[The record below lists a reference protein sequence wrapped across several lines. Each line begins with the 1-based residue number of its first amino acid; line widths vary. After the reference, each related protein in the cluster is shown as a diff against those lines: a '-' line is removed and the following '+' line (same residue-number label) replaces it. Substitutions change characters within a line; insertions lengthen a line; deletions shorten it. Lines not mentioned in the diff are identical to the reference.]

1 MSRPKLSYWD
11 YVRAA
16 FKRRWPVPG
25 LGHLPLNQLG
35 LAAVAVLGLANPGFW
50 LLGAAAEVGY
60 LAWLSGNTRFQNLIR
75 AERMERVQESWEDK
89 IHLAVDRLDPRSRDR
104 YRALLRQCRSILGIS
119 HDLETDSL
127 GTMRDLRA
135 QNLNQLLSIY
145 LRLLTSREVLRR
157 NLEHLDRKSLEGEID
172 SLERRLAG
180 LAPDKDAALR
190 RSLQGTLEIQKKRLE
205 NLERS
210 ESSRQVMEAELQRI
224 ENQVELLREEAA
236 ISSSPEALS
245 SRLDAVTSTME
256 ETTRWMD
263 QHADLFEDVSGEGPA
278 MPLADLPRL
287 GDLEEAEQG
296 SVRLGPEIGPETDAN
311 LPPVPER
318 RSEGESS

>member
-1 MSRPKLSYWD
+1 MTRERLSYWD
-11 YVRAA
+11 YVREA

-25 LGHLPLNQLG
+25 MGHLPLNQLG
-35 LAAVAVLGLANPGFW
+35 LATVAVLGIANPGFW

-60 LAWLSGNTRFQNLIR
+60 LAWLSGNTRFQNLVR

-104 YRALLRQCRSILGIS
+104 YRELLRQCRSILGIS

-157 NLEHLDRKSLEGEID
+157 NLEHLDRKRLEREIEDLEGRLEGLDPEVD
-172 SLERRLAG
+172 S
-180 LAPDKDAALR
+180 ALR
-190 RSLQGTLEIQKKRLE
+190 RSFQGNLDIQRKRLD

-210 ESSRQVMEAELQRI
+210 QATRQVMEAELQRI

-236 ISSSPEALS
+236 VSGSPEALS
-245 SRLDAVTSTME
+245 TRLDAVTSTME
-256 ETTRWMD
+256 ETSRWMD
-263 QHADLFEDVSGEGPA
+263 QHADLFEDVSGEGA
-278 MPLADLPRL
+278 GAPLADLPRL
-287 GDLEEAEQG
+287 GDLEE
-296 SVRLGPEIGPETDAN
+296 PETDAN
-311 LPPVPER
+311 LPPIPER
-318 RSEGESS
+318 RSEGEST